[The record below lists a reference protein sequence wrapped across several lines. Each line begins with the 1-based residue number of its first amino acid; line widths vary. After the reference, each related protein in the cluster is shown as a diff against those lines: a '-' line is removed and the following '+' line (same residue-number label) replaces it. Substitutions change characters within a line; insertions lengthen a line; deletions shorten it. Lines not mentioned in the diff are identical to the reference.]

1 MHSRWKN
8 ELTNEE
14 ECENEP
20 PDILP
25 PDLAARAPPGAEKV
39 TTATVAATAAFF
51 ATSVAKDSHGRF
63 LSPSPTAV
71 MRSDMAVV
79 ADRGCALVPVPT
91 KRAEGLGTGTMK
103 PDAVTHPRRPATA
116 GNLMTV
122 LFRCVGRERI
132 TERGWVARGGP
143 GSVLHVPL
151 LGKFRTRQVFG
162 SSVISAFQKSVFT
175 FVMPKPCLHQCGH
188 EREGHPKESNTVAGE
203 ITASLAL
210 MKPVGQSTA
219 ANKRMNNGFFYILV
233 LLFFQRSFVQEG
245 QSTTPEHRHRRRSVS
260 HRSLFRKKHDLGVLQ
275 ALVV

>member
-1 MHSRWKN
+1 MHSSWKK
-8 ELTNEE
+8 ELTNE

-25 PDLAARAPPGAEKV
+25 PDLAARAPPGAEKA

-103 PDAVTHPRRPATA
+103 PDAATHPRRPATA

-122 LFRCVGRERI
+122 LFRCVGRERM
-132 TERGWVARGGP
+132 TERGCVAGGGP

-151 LGKFRTRQVFG
+151 LGKFRTRQVFRCL
-162 SSVISAFQKSVFT
+162 VISAFQKKSVCSLLSCPNPVFT
-175 FVMPKPCLHQCGH
+175 NADT
-188 EREGHPKESNTVAGE
+188 KEKDTKKRAIQWLAKSR
-203 ITASLAL
+203 LCFAL
-210 MKPVGQSTA
+210 MKPVGQSMA
-219 ANKRMNNGFFYILV
+219 ANKRMNNGFF
-233 LLFFQRSFVQEG
+233 
-245 QSTTPEHRHRRRSVS
+245 
-260 HRSLFRKKHDLGVLQ
+260 LQ
-275 ALVV
+275 